1 MRIAQLAFLS
11 ALVATPV
18 LAALAACGSDDA
30 NPGSKHG
37 TGGSGASASSSSG
50 QGGEGFDAGT
60 GLSGGG
66 IVTNDGGDDSGVCAS
81 ETKTAVASPAVMLFL
96 VDRSGSMRCNPP
108 PIQDSAACES
118 TPVKADP
125 NELSKWEITSDALG
139 LAIAGLETANPLPSI
154 GLAYFNADNYCG
166 FPTSPDLAITTLSG
180 DAATDPHL
188 ADIQSS
194 LVSITPQGYT
204 PIIGT
209 TMGAYN
215 YLHQNA
221 DNFTGNRFVVLLTDG
236 AETCDPSNL
245 ALLVDKA
252 LEASAFGIRTFV
264 LGAPG
269 SEGARAFLS
278 QIAFNGGTASDPNC
292 DHSGAPD
299 DAGDCHMDMTL
310 PGMDFATELTAN
322 LQTISAEA
330 LTCVFDVP
338 EPDPGDPPVDPAKV
352 NVKHSSGG
360 GPEEYI
366 YQDYNLPCDD
376 PANMGW
382 QYIDNNTKIQ
392 LCAGICDDVKN
403 DPQATISIEL
413 GCQTQE
419 VPS

>member
-1 MRIAQLAFLS
+1 MRIAKLALFAS
-11 ALVATPV
+11 VIATTV
-18 LAALAACGSDDA
+18 VAALASCSEDEA
-30 NPGSKHG
+30 NPGK
-37 TGGSGASASSSSG
+37 GGGGVGAGNASSSSG

-66 IVTNDGGDDSGVCAS
+66 IVTSDGGDDSGVCAS
-81 ETKTAVASPAVMLFL
+81 ETKTAIATPAVMLFL

-108 PIQDSAACES
+108 PIQDSAACEV
-118 TPVKADP
+118 TPQQADP

-139 LAIAGLETANPLPSI
+139 LAIAGLETDSPLPSI
-154 GLAYFNADNYCG
+154 GLAYFNSDNYCG
-166 FPTSPDLAITTLSG
+166 FPSSPDVAITALSG

-188 ADIQSS
+188 AALQGS
-194 LVSITPQGYT
+194 LAAVSPQGYT

-209 TMGAYN
+209 VMGAYSF
-215 YLHQNA
+215 LHQNA
-221 DNFTGNRFVVLLTDG
+221 DQFTGNRFVVLLTDG
-236 AETCDPSNL
+236 AETCDPDNL

-252 LEASAFGIRTFV
+252 YEASVFGIRTFV

-278 QIAFNGGTASDPNC
+278 QIAFNGGTASDPAC
-292 DHSGAPD
+292 DHSGAPA

-310 PGMDFATELTAN
+310 PGMDFATELAAN
-322 LQTISAEA
+322 LQAISAEA
-330 LTCVFDVP
+330 LSCVFDVP

-352 NVKHSSGG
+352 NVKYSSGG

-366 YQDYNLPCDD
+366 YQDYSLPCDD

-392 LCAGICDDVKN
+392 LCAGACEQITN
-403 DPQATISIEL
+403 DPEATISIEL
-413 GCQTQE
+413 GCQTHE
-419 VPS
+419 VPT